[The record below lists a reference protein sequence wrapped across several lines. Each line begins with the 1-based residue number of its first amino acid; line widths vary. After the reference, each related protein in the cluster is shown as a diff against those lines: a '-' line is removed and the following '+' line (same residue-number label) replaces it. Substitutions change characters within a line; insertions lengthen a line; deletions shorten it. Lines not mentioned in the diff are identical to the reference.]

1 MDVADDEALRAY
13 IPRRAGELKSPHELE
28 LLRRVHPQARGGAAR
43 RVGQGGWLDGSGA
56 PGSFLIR
63 AVVSMGRAHS
73 GPS

>member
-28 LLRRVHPQARGGAAR
+28 LLRRVHPQARGG
-43 RVGQGGWLDGSGA
+43 GLPGGWG
-56 PGSFLIR
+56 R
-63 AVVSMGRAHS
+63 AVGSTVRAHP